1 MLNLKDTG
9 ECVINIVSEHMI
21 EAVNAT
27 SMDVPNGQ
35 SEWELSGFKPARSTT
50 VKPDRVADAVFSV
63 EGKLMRMIDLEH
75 GAGLAVIEATRF
87 WVRGGALKD
96 GVVDLEVLRPV
107 VQLGG
112 IAYGRVRETFEL
124 PRGRFDREME
134 ETGLSEFVGEKDEDE
149 NGVLEKNRSGR

>member
-1 MLNLKDTG
+1 M
-9 ECVINIVSEHMI
+9 INIVSEHMI

-27 SMDVPNGQ
+27 SVDVPKGQ

-63 EGKLMRMIDLEH
+63 EGKLTKMMDLEH

-87 WVRGGALKD
+87 WVRDDALKD
-96 GVVDLEVLRPV
+96 GVMDLEVLRPV

-124 PRGRFDREME
+124 PRGRYDREME
-134 ETGLSEFVGEKDEDE
+134 ETGLSEFVSERDEEE
-149 NGVLEKNRSGR
+149 NGVSEKNKSGR